1 MADPAL
7 TPNATPSGQESVKA
21 METGFTLLELMVVVA
36 IIAILALMTLPSYM
50 DRIVRQ
56 QIEAALPLADIAKK
70 PVGEAWG
77 RSQSFP
83 ADNAAAQLPVA
94 EKIVNN
100 YVSSLSVHDGVI
112 LITFGNSASK
122 AIHGKVLS
130 LRPAVVEDAPV
141 VPVSWVCGSAPGP
154 GKMTV
159 RGDNQTTIPNVFL
172 PLACRG

>member
-1 MADPAL
+1 MALLAR
-7 TPNATPSGQESVKA
+7 
-21 METGFTLLELMVVVA
+21 GFTLIELAVVLA

-70 PVGEAWG
+70 PVGESWAQV
-77 RSQSFP
+77 RSFP
-83 ADNAAAQLPVA
+83 ADNAAARLPVPD
-94 EKIVNN
+94 KIVNN
-100 YVSSLSVHDGVI
+100 YVSSLSVQEGAIH
-112 LITFGNSASK
+112 ITFGNRASK
-122 AIHGKVLS
+122 AIFGKVLS

-154 GKMTV
+154 EKMTV
-159 RGDNQTTIPNVFL
+159 IGSNLTTIPDAFL